1 MKEQRIKLPR
11 LTQHEDY
18 QIEWKAT
25 AAPPQAR
32 HATDTHPDDRSSSTQ
47 EAQRRHQR
55 VQQMPPP
62 PVEYQYDDGEDASIY
77 DTRSSSSARRYVVTN
92 PRQQQVRQ
100 PDRYDNV
107 NVYVRRRSSAQTP
120 ASRTQQQTPPPQTPR
135 PPRQQERHNKEA
147 ATEPLRRRV
156 FPFRF
161 HWLVWVGV
169 GMVAMLFVWLGG
181 TIALMWWHGYQDDL
195 HYGYPRTYQ
204 CDASVGHNDAQT
216 PSHFIAL
223 NLNRHVEVIEFPG
236 RDATKAKVYM
246 GPTLIGDHADRDV
259 VTVSFKD
266 VNGDG
271 KPDLILSVDN
281 AKYVYINDN
290 GAFRPLR
297 ADEHITL

>member
-1 MKEQRIKLPR
+1 MKEQRVAGPI
-11 LTQHEDY
+11 LTPQRTERS
-18 QIEWKAT
+18 EWN
-25 AAPPQAR
+25 QAR
-32 HATDTHPDDRSSSTQ
+32 HSTDVHPDDHPSATQ

-77 DTRSSSSARRYVVTN
+77 DTRRPTSARRYVVTN
-92 PRQQQVRQ
+92 PHLQQIRQR
-100 PDRYDNV
+100 DRYDNV
-107 NVYVRRRSSAQTP
+107 NVYVRRRSAQMP
-120 ASRTQQQTPPPQTPR
+120 ASRTQKQTPPTQAPR
-135 PPRQQERHNKEA
+135 THAKKDEEI

-161 HWLVWVGV
+161 HWLVWGGV
-169 GMVAMLFVWLGG
+169 GMVAMLLLWLGG
-181 TIALMWWHGYQDDL
+181 SMGVTWWTGYQDDL
-195 HYGYPRTYQ
+195 HYSYPRTYQ
-204 CDASVGHNDAQT
+204 CDARVGHHDAQT

-236 RDATKAKVYM
+236 GDATKAKVYM
-246 GPTLIGDHADRDV
+246 GPTLIGDNADRDV
-259 VTVSFKD
+259 VTASFKD
-266 VNGDG
+266 VNDDG
-271 KPDLILSVDN
+271 KPDLILSVEN

>member
-1 MKEQRIKLPR
+1 MREQRVAGPTPTIQR
-11 LTQHEDY
+11 TERS
-18 QIEWKAT
+18 EWH
-25 AAPPQAR
+25 QAR
-32 HATDTHPDDRSSSTQ
+32 HSTDTHPDERPSSTQ
-47 EAQRRHQR
+47 EAQRRQQR

-77 DTRSSSSARRYVVTN
+77 DTRRPTSARRYVVTN

-100 PDRYDNV
+100 RDRYDNV
-107 NVYVRRRSSAQTP
+107 HIYVRRRSAQTP
-120 ASRTQQQTPPPQTPR
+120 ASRTQQQTPPPQAPQPPR
-135 PPRQQERHNKEA
+135 PHERHDEEA
-147 ATEPLRRRV
+147 ATEPLRRRM

-169 GMVAMLFVWLGG
+169 GMVAMLVLWLGG
-181 TIALMWWHGYQDDL
+181 IIAVTWWTGYQDDF

-204 CDASVGHNDAQT
+204 CDARVGHNDAQT

-223 NLNRHVEVIEFPG
+223 NLHRHVEVIEFPG
-236 RDATKAKVYM
+236 GDAIKAKVYM
-246 GPTLIGDHADRDV
+246 GPTPIGDNADRDI

-271 KPDLILSVDN
+271 KPDLIINVEN

-290 GAFRPLR
+290 GAFRPVH